1 MPMKSPPHPGALIRD
16 LLDELALPMTR
27 AAAGLGVTRQQLYN
41 VMNGRSALSP
51 DMALRIEQAL
61 GGTADAW
68 MRMQI
73 AHDLAR
79 LRARKDRPVV
89 ARLAPRAA

>member
-1 MPMKSPPHPGALIRD
+1 MKMKNPPHPGELVQDNLAD
-16 LLDELALPMTR
+16 LGLSVAE
-27 AAAGLGVTRQQLYN
+27 AAAGLGITRQQLYN
-41 VMNGRSALSP
+41 VIAGRSALSP
-51 DMALRIEQAL
+51 DMALRLEQAF

-68 MRMQI
+68 LRMQI

-79 LRARKDRPVV
+79 LRARKDRPTV

>member
-1 MPMKSPPHPGALIRD
+1 MKMKNPPHPGELIQD
-16 LLDELALPMTR
+16 NLTELGLSVAQ
-27 AAAGLGVTRQQLYN
+27 AAAGLGITRQQLYN
-41 VMNGRSALSP
+41 VIAGRSALSP
-51 DMALRIEQAL
+51 EMALRLEQAF

-68 MRMQI
+68 LRMQI

-79 LRARKDRPVV
+79 LRARKDQPAI